1 MKPCFI
7 KKLSHLFVNLFSQR
21 RQLTL
26 NLTVAMVV
34 LYFPYSAVS
43 AQPLNSW
50 HDSLIQSTFVTW
62 LSDNENFVIAELNKV
77 RSDPSRYAEEYIN
90 PLLGRFEQE
99 EPDIMLKS
107 DGRRLQTSEGK
118 KAVLECIASLKK
130 TKPAGLLKVS
140 KGLSRA
146 AKDHTIDQGK
156 TGKTGHDGSDG
167 SDPFKRMNRY
177 GKWTATAGEN
187 ISYGE
192 ENAREIVL
200 QLLIDDGVPSRGHRN
215 NIMNPTFG
223 IVGIAC
229 GNHKEYKWMATMD
242 LAGGYEEKK

>member
-1 MKPCFI
+1 LLINLNSYFKKLI
-7 KKLSHLFVNLFSQR
+7 KKFP
-21 RQLTL
+21 
-26 NLTVAMVV
+26 V
-34 LYFPYSAVS
+34 LKNIAIIVLITGGFPAS
-43 AQPLNSW
+43 AQPLNPW
-50 HDSLIQSTFVTW
+50 NDSLIQSTFVTW
-62 LSDNENFVIAELNKV
+62 LSDNENLVIAELNKV
-77 RSDPSRYAEEYIN
+77 RSDPSRYAEEYIK
-90 PLLGRFEQE
+90 PLLGRFEQD

-146 AKDHTIDQGK
+146 ARDHTIDQGK
-156 TGKTGHDGSDG
+156 TGKTGHNGSDG

-177 GKWTATAGEN
+177 GKWTSTAGEN

-200 QLLIDDGVPSRGHRN
+200 QLLIDDGVSSRGHRK
-215 NIMNPTFG
+215 NIMNPAFG
-223 IVGIAC
+223 IAGISC
-229 GNHKEYKWMATMD
+229 GSHKDYRWMATMD
-242 LAGGYEEKK
+242 MAGGYEEK